1 MRSRLRVLAL
11 LAGILVVAVGAVG
24 CSSSAAQTSGG
35 GGPTRGPVTGTV
47 VVKSGGKVV
56 CVITLS
62 AGRGSCK
69 VSTKGYPAGST
80 PFTATY
86 SGTKQYK
93 PSTSKPVTVQL
104 GKAAS

>member
-1 MRSRLRVLAL
+1 MHPRLRALVL
-11 LAGILVVAVGAVG
+11 LAGILAVAVGAVG
-24 CSSSAAQTSGG
+24 CSSSGARTSGSD
-35 GGPTRGPVTGTV
+35 GPTRGPVTGTV

-69 VSTKGYPAGST
+69 VSTKAYPAGST

-104 GKAAS
+104 NKAAS